1 VNAQS
6 RAAHVALLRDCLL
19 RVSGR
24 DLATGLDLS
33 DGLEAAVHRA
43 PYALLSHD
51 AGDDPHF
58 TYGNA
63 TALALFEVTSGQL
76 TSLPSRDSTEPVERA
91 ERAAM
96 LARVTEQGYVDDYH
110 GVRISSSGRRFVI
123 EDAVVWDVVDDDGV
137 RHGQAVLFER
147 WTRLGEPSGLLTGGL
162 RANDV
167 VPPDPPWNGGG
178 SSASASGSAGAP
190 GTASPAYASRS
201 SEAVRATLDERP
213 RVVAD
218 DLVTDDLVIV
228 DLVIDDLVDDRPRV
242 VAHDLVD
249 DRPVAFDYTSS
260 TASAGERVRTYLTL
274 GSGRDMSVSYDPAVH
289 PEIRPMSRDE
299 LDVVLDWADQE
310 GWNPGLSDADVFWRI
325 DRSGLWAIDVDGIL
339 VGSGATIAHGST
351 HVVIGLV
358 HVRPEHRRQGIATRT
373 FPWLVDGAL
382 SRMPPGTTVSLDV
395 PDHLHDLAERF
406 GFHPV
411 RRIARMVGRAIET
424 RRGAHS
430 GELRALASVPV
441 DAVVD
446 YDAAHVGALRR
457 DLLETWIHPVGGF
470 SLGVYEGQRLRGMA
484 VMRPARRGY
493 RIGPLFADDPDIAEE
508 LMGAL
513 SRMVLGHTISMD
525 VPTDNPQ
532 ALALAARHGL
542 TETSSVVHLELGDV
556 RPSPEGS
563 VYAITSIEIG

>member
-1 VNAQS
+1 MNAQS
-6 RAAHVALLRDCLL
+6 RAAHVALLRDSLL

-24 DLATGLDLS
+24 DLAAGLDLG
-33 DGLEAAVHRA
+33 DGLETAVHRA

-63 TALALFEVTSGQL
+63 TALALYEVTSGQL
-76 TSLPSRDSTEPVERA
+76 TALPSRESTEPAERA
-91 ERAAM
+91 ERAAL
-96 LARVTEQGYVDDYH
+96 LARVAEQGYVDDYH
-110 GVRISSSGRRFVI
+110 GVRISSSGRRFVM

-137 RHGQAVLFER
+137 RHGQAVMFER
-147 WTRLGEPSGLLTGGL
+147 WTRLGEPSGVVLGGL
-162 RANDV
+162 RADDV
-167 VPPDPPWNGGG
+167 VPPDRPWPGGG
-178 SSASASGSAGAP
+178 TSLTAGAASPSGGSGVPSPALASGS
-190 GTASPAYASRS
+190 TVSRPA
-201 SEAVRATLDERP
+201 VLDDRP

-218 DLVTDDLVIV
+218 DLV
-228 DLVIDDLVDDRPRV
+228 VDDRPRI
-242 VAHDLVD
+242 VD
-249 DRPVAFDYTSS
+249 DPSS
-260 TASAGERVRTYLTL
+260 TASPGERVRTYLTL
-274 GSGRDMSVSYDPAVH
+274 GPGRDLSVGYDPTAH
-289 PEIRPMSRDE
+289 PEIRPMTRDE
-299 LDVVLDWADQE
+299 LDVVLDWADAE
-310 GWNPGLSDADVFWRI
+310 GWNPGLSDADTFWRI
-325 DRSGLWAIDVDGIL
+325 DPAGLWAIDVDEVL
-339 VGSGATIAHGST
+339 VGSGATIAHGAN

-382 SRMPPGTTVSLDV
+382 SRMPPGSTVALDV

-406 GFHPV
+406 GFRPV

-441 DAVVD
+441 DAVVE
-446 YDAAHVGALRR
+446 YDAAHVGALRP

-470 SLGVYEGQRLRGMA
+470 GLGVYEGQRLRGMA

-493 RIGPLFADDPDIAEE
+493 RIGPLFADDPDISEE

-513 SRMVLGHTISMD
+513 SRMVLGHTITLD

-542 TETSSVVHLELGDV
+542 AETSSVVHLELGEV
-556 RPSPEGS
+556 RPAPEGS

>member
-1 VNAQS
+1 MMVPSPQAPEVSVNAQS
-6 RAAHVALLRDCLL
+6 RAAHVALLRNSLL

-24 DLATGLDLS
+24 DLATGLDLG

-51 AGDDPHF
+51 AGDDPHYS
-58 TYGNA
+58 YGNA
-63 TALALFEVTSGQL
+63 TALALYEVTSDQL
-76 TSLPSRDSTEPVERA
+76 TSLPSRESTEPAERA
-91 ERAAM
+91 ERAAL
-96 LARVTEQGYVDDYH
+96 LARVAEQGYVDDYH
-110 GVRISSSGRRFVI
+110 GVRISSSGRRFVM
-123 EDAVVWDVVDDDGV
+123 EDAVVWDVVDDDGA

-147 WTRLGEPSGLLTGGL
+147 WTRLGEPSGLAMGGL
-162 RANDV
+162 RADDV
-167 VPPDPPWNGGG
+167 VPPERPWPGGG
-178 SSASASGSAGAP
+178 TSLTTDATSPSSKSGAPSPTFASSAIES
-190 GTASPAYASRS
+190 TPA
-201 SEAVRATLDERP
+201 VL
-213 RVVAD
+213 
-218 DLVTDDLVIV
+218 
-228 DLVIDDLVDDRPRV
+228 DDRPRV
-242 VAHDLVD
+242 VVDDLVVD
-249 DRPVAFDYTSS
+249 DRPRIFDDTTS
-260 TASAGERVRTYLTL
+260 TASPGERVRTYLTL
-274 GSGRDMSVSYDPAVH
+274 GAGRDLSVSYDPTVH

-299 LDVVLDWADQE
+299 LDVVLDWADAE

-325 DRSGLWAIDVDGIL
+325 DRAGLWAIDVDEVL
-339 VGSGATIAHGST
+339 VGSGATIAHGT
-351 HVVIGLV
+351 DHVVIGLV
-358 HVRPEHRRQGIATRT
+358 HVRPEHRRQGIATRA

-411 RRIARMVGRAIET
+411 RRIARMAGRAIET

-513 SRMVLGHTISMD
+513 SRMVLGHTISLD

-542 TETSSVVHLELGDV
+542 AETSSVVHLELGDV
-556 RPSPEGS
+556 RPAPGGS

>member
-6 RAAHVALLRDCLL
+6 RAAHVALLRDSLL

-24 DLATGLDLS
+24 DLATGLDLG

-63 TALALFEVTSGQL
+63 TALALYEVTSGQL
-76 TSLPSRDSTEPVERA
+76 ASLHSRESTEPAERA
-91 ERAAM
+91 ERAAL
-96 LARVTEQGYVDDYH
+96 LARVAEQGYVDDYH
-110 GVRISSSGRRFVI
+110 GVRISSSGRRFVV
-123 EDAVVWDVVDDDGV
+123 EDAVVWDVVDDNGE

-147 WTRLGEPSGLLTGGL
+147 WTRLGEPSGPALGGL
-162 RANDV
+162 RADDV
-167 VPPDPPWNGGG
+167 VPPEATWPDDGPSMSGP
-178 SSASASGSAGAP
+178 ASGVSGAP
-190 GTASPAYASRS
+190 GPTSSTSASRS
-201 SEAVRATLDERP
+201 NETVPALVDERP

-218 DLVTDDLVIV
+218 DHFVEDRPRAVSN
-228 DLVIDDLVDDRPRV
+228 DLVDDRPRV
-242 VAHDLVD
+242 
-249 DRPVAFDYTSS
+249 
-260 TASAGERVRTYLTL
+260 GERVRTYLTL
-274 GSGRDMSVSYDPAVH
+274 GPGRDLSVSYDPTVH

-299 LDVVLDWADQE
+299 LDVVLDWADAE

-325 DRSGLWAIDVDGIL
+325 DRAGLWAIDVDGIL
-339 VGSGATIAHGST
+339 VGSGATIAHGT
-351 HVVIGLV
+351 DHVVIGLV

-513 SRMVLGHTISMD
+513 SRMVLGHTISLD

-542 TETSSVVHLELGDV
+542 AETSSVVHLELGDV
-556 RPSPEGS
+556 RPAPEGS

>member
-1 VNAQS
+1 MMVPSPQAPEVSVNAQS
-6 RAAHVALLRDCLL
+6 RAAHVALLRNSLL

-24 DLATGLDLS
+24 DLATGLDLR

-51 AGDDPHF
+51 AGDDPHY

-63 TALALFEVTSGQL
+63 TALALYEVTSGQL
-76 TSLPSRDSTEPVERA
+76 TSLPSRESTEPAERA
-91 ERAAM
+91 ERAAL
-96 LARVTEQGYVDDYH
+96 LARVAEQGYVDDYH
-110 GVRISSSGRRFVI
+110 GVRISSSGRRFVM
-123 EDAVVWDVVDDDGV
+123 EDAVVWDVVDDDGA

-147 WTRLGEPSGLLTGGL
+147 WTRLGEPSGLAMGGL
-162 RANDV
+162 RADDV
-167 VPPDPPWNGGG
+167 VPPERPWPGGG
-178 SSASASGSAGAP
+178 TSLTTGATSPASTSGAPSPTFASSAIES
-190 GTASPAYASRS
+190 TPA
-201 SEAVRATLDERP
+201 VL
-213 RVVAD
+213 
-218 DLVTDDLVIV
+218 
-228 DLVIDDLVDDRPRV
+228 DDRPRV
-242 VAHDLVD
+242 VIDDLVVD
-249 DRPVAFDYTSS
+249 DRPRIFDDTTS
-260 TASAGERVRTYLTL
+260 TASPGERVRTYLTL
-274 GSGRDMSVSYDPAVH
+274 GAGRDLSVSYDPTVH

-299 LDVVLDWADQE
+299 LDVVLDWADAE

-325 DRSGLWAIDVDGIL
+325 DRAGLWAIDVDDVL
-339 VGSGATIAHGST
+339 VGSGATIAHGT
-351 HVVIGLV
+351 DHVVIGLV

-411 RRIARMVGRAIET
+411 RRIARMAGRAIET

-513 SRMVLGHTISMD
+513 SRMVLGHTISLD

-542 TETSSVVHLELGDV
+542 AETSSVVHLELGDV
-556 RPSPEGS
+556 RPAPEGS